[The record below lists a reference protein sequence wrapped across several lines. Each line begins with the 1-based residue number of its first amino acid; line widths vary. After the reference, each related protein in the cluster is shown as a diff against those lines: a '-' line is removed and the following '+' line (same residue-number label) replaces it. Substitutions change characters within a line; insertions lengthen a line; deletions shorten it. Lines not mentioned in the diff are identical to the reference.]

1 LAKTIVVIGAGPI
14 GSILSAHLLRSGR
27 DVHLVDIL
35 RERLLAMKKD
45 GLKLKD
51 PRHQVVGDFVV
62 FPKKISYAIGEIRNK
77 PDFIFV
83 CTKTYS
89 LMDVGAEISG
99 AFSSPPLVVVFQ
111 NGLDNEEQMAKVLGA
126 KNILRCVI
134 NYAGMMLSDS
144 AAEITFFNR
153 PNYVG
158 VMDTANVLT
167 AREIAD
173 VLTETGLET
182 IYAEDI
188 KKTEWEKA
196 ILNASLAPV
205 SAVTGLTMKEV
216 MDYPPLRLMVEKL
229 LGEGIQVA
237 GSAGI
242 QFSGHFYEH
251 CLAYLEKGGYHKP
264 SMLLDLE
271 KGGKT
276 EIDFLNGRIVEYGE
290 KLNIPVSYN
299 RMITAITKGLEQ
311 KKAR

>member
-1 LAKTIVVIGAGPI
+1 VKTIVVIGAGPI
-14 GSILSAHLLRSGR
+14 GSILSAHLLKSGR

-35 RERLLAMKKD
+35 RDRLLAMKKD

-51 PRHQVVGDFVV
+51 PRQQVAGDFVV
-62 FPKKISYAIGEIRNK
+62 SPPKIFYSIREIKNK

-83 CTKTYS
+83 CTKTYN
-89 LMDVGAEISG
+89 LMDVGAEISN
-99 AFSSPPLVVVFQ
+99 AFSSPPLVVIFQ
-111 NGLDNEEQMAKVLGA
+111 NGLDNEEQMARVLGA
-126 KNILRCVI
+126 ENILRCVI

-144 AAEITFFNR
+144 EAEITFFNR
-153 PNYVG
+153 PNYIG
-158 VMDTANVLT
+158 VMDTANVSA
-167 AREIAD
+167 AREVAD

-182 IYAEDI
+182 IYTENI

-229 LGEGIQVA
+229 LEESIQVA
-237 GSAGI
+237 GTSGI
-242 QFSGHFYEH
+242 ELSDHFYEH
-251 CLAYLEKGGYHKP
+251 SLAYLEKGGYHKP
-264 SMLLDLE
+264 SMLVDIE

-276 EIDFLNGRIVEYGE
+276 EIDFLNGKIVEYGE